1 MECMKLRRPIDLYLI
16 VFFFLAVHGALIM
29 RPHIYEFDEAV
40 YVAIGKYLFSHGTV
54 GLFDEQ
60 RPLVIAFI
68 LGLIWK
74 AGLPVSICGEMV
86 ILAFSALLIC
96 LVYKIGST
104 LFDSRAA
111 FFSALLLA
119 VSPLYFHYSSLFF
132 TEIPSALFA
141 FLALFCYMKKRPFAS
156 GILAGIAFLAKFPQA
171 LIFISLLAALV
182 TELFYRPIS
191 KDSLRALL
199 KDALSISG
207 GFLLAL
213 LPFLIFNMIVYS
225 DIDQSLFRRL
235 FHPVFA
241 LMYAQNDSFREVKGF
256 WESRLYY
263 LIMAVRENPLL
274 IFSTLGFMLFLTKA
288 RQRDLQSRILLIA
301 FIVTYG
307 YFVSIIT
314 RDMRYVNIL
323 LPYFAL
329 FSGAALSWLFSC
341 FEKRAADMHF
351 MLRNAAVGLSLFILV
366 AGINSALCGVEES
379 CGMRPREEPPMIRDY
394 GRYFYKNP
402 AKGAILTC
410 DPIPAGYCDC
420 FFIQYFSVEAA
431 EEEMKKGNV
440 EYVIFNIIIF
450 REYFVDRAYAA
461 RMNAFLE
468 KLFRENRIVAEGDHF
483 NGTKYYIVKLNRK
496 EPE

>member
-1 MECMKLRRPIDLYLI
+1 MLKLRKSIDLFLI
-16 VFFFLAVHGALIM
+16 VFFFLAVHGALIL
-29 RPHIYEFDEAV
+29 RPHIFEFDEAV

-54 GLFDEQ
+54 GLFDDQ
-60 RPLVIAFI
+60 RPLIIAFI

-104 LFDSRAA
+104 LFDRKAA

-119 VSPLYFHYSSLFF
+119 VSPVYFHYSSLFF

-141 FLALFCYMKKRPFAS
+141 LLALFCYMTKRPFAS
-156 GILAGIAFLAKFPQA
+156 GILAGIAFLVKFPQA
-171 LIFISLLAALV
+171 LIFISLLAVLV
-182 TELFYRPIS
+182 TEIVYRWNS
-191 KDSLRALL
+191 RDSLRALL
-199 KDALSISG
+199 KDALFITG
-207 GFLLAL
+207 GFLLVL
-213 LPFLIFNMIVYS
+213 LPFFIFNLIVYR
-225 DIDQSLFRRL
+225 DVDQSLIRRL

-241 LMYAQNDSFREVKGF
+241 GMYAQSDSFKAVQGF
-256 WESRLYY
+256 WNSTFYY
-263 LIMAVRENPLL
+263 PIMAVRENPLL
-274 IFSTLGFMLFLTKA
+274 IFSAVGFFLFLTRA
-288 RQRDLQSRILLIA
+288 SLRDLQSRVLLIA

-307 YFVSIIT
+307 YFTTIIT
-314 RDMRYVNIL
+314 KDARYLNIL

-329 FSGAALSWLFSC
+329 FSGAALSWLYHC
-341 FEKRAADMHF
+341 FEKRSAGMRC
-351 MLRNAAVGLSLFILV
+351 MLRNAAAGLSLFVLL
-366 AGINSALCGVEES
+366 AGINRALCGVEES
-379 CGMRPREEPPMIRDY
+379 CVMRPREEPPMIRDY
-394 GRYFYKNP
+394 GRYFSKNP

-431 EEEMKKGNV
+431 EKEMKKENV
-440 EYVIFNIIIF
+440 EYVIFNIVVF
-450 REYFVDRAYAA
+450 REYFVDKAYAA
-461 RMNAFLE
+461 RMDAFVE
-468 KLFRENRIVAEGDHF
+468 KLFRKNRIVAEGDHF

>member
-1 MECMKLRRPIDLYLI
+1 MKLRRPIDLYLV
-16 VFFFLAVHGALIM
+16 VFFFLAVHGALIL
-29 RPHIYEFDEAV
+29 RPHIFEFDEAV

-54 GLFDEQ
+54 GLFDDQ
-60 RPLVIAFI
+60 RPLIIAFI

-104 LFDSRAA
+104 LFDRKAA

-119 VSPLYFHYSSLFF
+119 VSPVYFHYSSLFF

-141 FLALFCYMKKRPFAS
+141 LLALFCYMKKRPFAS
-156 GILAGIAFLAKFPQA
+156 GILAGIAFLTKFPQA
-171 LIFISLLAALV
+171 LIFISLLAVLV
-182 TELFYRPIS
+182 TEGLYCRNS
-191 KDSLRALL
+191 RDSLRALL
-199 KDALSISG
+199 KDALFISG

-225 DIDQSLFRRL
+225 NINQSLFRRL

-241 LMYAQNDSFREVKGF
+241 LMYAQSDSFREVKGF

-263 LIMAVRENPLL
+263 FIMAARDNPLL
-274 IFSTLGFMLFLTKA
+274 IFSALGFLLFFTKE
-288 RQRDLQSRILLIA
+288 RLRDLQSRVLLCA
-301 FIVTYG
+301 FVVTYG
-307 YFVSIIT
+307 YFVSIVT

-329 FSGAALSWLFSC
+329 FSGAALSWLYRC
-341 FEKRAADMHF
+341 FEKRSAGVHC
-351 MLRNAAVGLSLFILV
+351 MLRNAAAGLSLFVLV
-366 AGINSALCGVEES
+366 AGINRALCGVEES
-379 CGMRPREEPPMIRDY
+379 CIMRPCEEPPMIRDY
-394 GRYFYKNP
+394 GRYFSKNP

-431 EEEMKKGNV
+431 EKEMKKENV
-440 EYVIFNIIIF
+440 EYVIFNIVVF
-450 REYFVDRAYAA
+450 REYFVDKAYAA
-461 RMNAFLE
+461 CMDAFVE